1 MRKHRVTIIFLLV
14 LSGFVLFLCYLLFKP
29 FLYPLLTAAVIAVV
43 FAPVHARIQKAVRHS
58 SLAALLTTLLV
69 LLTIIVPVIF
79 ILATVTRE
87 ISGLISLIDQRS
99 SESGGLIPFIT
110 QVAER
115 PLNWLGQYVDVSNI
129 NLQDELR
136 NRLAGVSQFLLAQ
149 LGALIGNLT
158 SFAFQT
164 ALTMLTVF
172 FFFREGRSL
181 HRRVGALMPL
191 SSEQVE
197 KLFRGIENTIIG
209 TVYGGLVV
217 AVIQGVLVGVGL
229 WFFAIPSP
237 VLWGV
242 VAAFFALLPVVG
254 TAAVWVPAA
263 LYLLLNGHLVQA
275 LILAIW
281 GAVVVAAVDNL
292 LRPILISGRVE
303 MPKLLIFFSVLGGV
317 SVFGFLGLI
326 LGPVILAVTQTVLGI
341 LREES
346 REWTQA
352 WREGEPRAEGAT
364 SGAPA
369 E

>member
-14 LSGFVLFLCYLLFKP
+14 LSGFALFLCYLLFKP

-43 FAPVHARIQKAVRHS
+43 FSPVHARIQKAVRRP
-58 SLAALLTTLLV
+58 SLAALLSTLLV
-69 LLTIIVPVIF
+69 LLIIIVPAIF

-99 SESGGLIPFIT
+99 SESGGLLPFIT
-110 QVAER
+110 QAAER
-115 PLNWLGQYVDVSNI
+115 PLNWLGRFVDVSNI
-129 NLQDELR
+129 NLQEALR
-136 NRLAGVSQFLLAQ
+136 SRLAGASEFLLTQ
-149 LGALIGNLT
+149 LGALIGNVT
-158 SFAFQT
+158 SFAFKT

-181 HRRVGALMPL
+181 HRRLGALMPL
-191 SSEQVE
+191 SSAQVE

-217 AVIQGVLVGVGL
+217 AVIQGALIGIGL

-242 VAAFFALLPVVG
+242 VAGFFALLPVVG

-263 LYLLLNGHLVQA
+263 LYLLLNGHWVQA

-292 LRPILISGRVE
+292 LRPILISGRVQ

-326 LGPVILAVTQTVLGI
+326 LGPVILAVTKTVLSM

-346 REWTQA
+346 RKWTRS
-352 WREGEPRAEGAT
+352 WREDETSAEPAPT
-364 SGAPA
+364 SAPA